1 MGSLYSKEILRRIGD
16 YKVSDIGLGS
26 WDVKNPKR
34 FVETLVEAF
43 RNGINLVDTA
53 EMYGTEPY
61 VGEAIRI
68 YGGEIFVTTKLY
80 PSSLDDEDRAIKA
93 AKRQVERLG
102 KVPELL
108 LLHWPVDLERE
119 VRNLEK
125 VAEAGLAKMIGLS
138 NVSKEEIER
147 ANVVLRKYEVV
158 AVQNRYSYH
167 SRGVEYMLKYL
178 EEKGIA
184 LQAYTPIERG
194 KVKEDKKLQE
204 VASKLGH
211 SPIAVALAWLLHRS
225 PIVIPIPKTE
235 RKEHLREILEALEVK
250 LPEWALRELS

>member
-1 MGSLYSKEILRRIGD
+1 LRRIGY

-26 WDVKNPKR
+26 WAVRNPKS
-34 FVETLVEAF
+34 FIETLVEAF
-43 RNGINLVDTA
+43 KNGINLVDTA

-68 YGGEIFVTTKLY
+68 YGGEVFVTTKLY
-80 PSSLDDEDRAIKA
+80 PSSLDDEYRAIKA

-108 LLHWPVDLERE
+108 LLHWPVNLERE

-138 NVSKEEIER
+138 NVSEEDVER
-147 ANVVLRKYEVV
+147 ANAVLKKYEVV

-167 SRGVEYMLKYL
+167 YRETEHMLKYL
-178 EEKGIA
+178 EKRGIA
-184 LQAYTPIERG
+184 LQAYSPIEHGR
-194 KVKEDKKLQE
+194 VKEDRKIKE
-204 VASKLGH
+204 VASRLGI
-211 SPIAVALAWLLHRS
+211 SPIAVALLWLLKKS

-235 RKEHLREILEALEVK
+235 RKEHLAEILEALRAD
-250 LPEWALRELS
+250 LPEEIMRELG